1 MLIYIVSHYWDNGES
16 YEDYDHYEEHKY
28 YSSLEL
34 ASQSFWRKASEDYE
48 GKYILKS
55 KELDTQGEE
64 LLEETPYIECSSVY
78 DNWGNLEES
87 EIYTQEEDC
96 PHESHYYDTYD
107 TPYESYQEEIRLEN
121 EWLHSIREQ
130 CAILDSID
138 RDKFYD
144 AIKESDAVWN
154 SLGMLD

>member
-28 YSSLEL
+28 YSSLML

-48 GKYILKS
+48 GKYTLKS

-78 DNWGNLEES
+78 NNWDNWEES
-87 EIYTQEEDC
+87 EIYSQEENC